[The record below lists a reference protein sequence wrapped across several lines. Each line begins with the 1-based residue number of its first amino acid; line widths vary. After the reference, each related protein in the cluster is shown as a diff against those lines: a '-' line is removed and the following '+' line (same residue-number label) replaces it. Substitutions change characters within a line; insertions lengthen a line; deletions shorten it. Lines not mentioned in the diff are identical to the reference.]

1 MNEIKPLT
9 IYSKHCIRCQFHD
22 ELKTLTLWATANGY
36 AIKLCR
42 TVLDKTYHQEAT
54 KLWGDEDYPAFVEI
68 DGKVK
73 GLKEFMD
80 DITKP
85 KRKKKPVKEGK
96 AK

>member
-22 ELKTLTLWATANGY
+22 GY
-36 AIKLCR
+36 VIKLCR
-42 TVLDKTYHQEAT
+42 TVLDKAYHQEAT
-54 KLWGDEDYPAFVEI
+54 KLWGDEDYPAFVEK

-80 DITKP
+80 EITKP